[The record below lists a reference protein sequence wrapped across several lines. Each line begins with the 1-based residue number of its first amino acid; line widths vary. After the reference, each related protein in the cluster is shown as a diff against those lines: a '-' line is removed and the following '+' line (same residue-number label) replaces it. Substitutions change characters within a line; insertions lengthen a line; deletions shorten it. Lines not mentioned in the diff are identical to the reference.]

1 MVTLSLTRSR
11 IASVLRGAAEDVR
24 ERGWSRDNRSL
35 IFAIDAA
42 AGYIGLPDTPEEEL
56 SVAAWDALA
65 DHLGMDAPEW
75 EATQGRTQDDVL
87 AALEAAAQAVAR

>member
-11 IASVLRGAAEDVR
+11 IVAVLRGAAEDVR
-24 ERGWSRDNRSL
+24 ARGWSRDNRSL

-42 AGYIGLPDTPEEEL
+42 AGYIGLPDTPEEGL

-65 DHLGMDAPEW
+65 EHLGMDAPEW
-75 EATQGRTQDDVL
+75 EAAQGRTQDDVL
-87 AALEAAAQAVAR
+87 AALRATAEQVAL